1 VQRANAMKKP
11 NALALVSVLAS
22 LVSASSI
29 AAADVIGPDEQACQ
43 GRVANDP
50 CITSAGTAGR
60 CTSRTV
66 PVGNPADDASRVA
79 LWCISD
85 GDAGADSGVGAEPP
99 PNGAGC
105 RCSTVAHTN
114 AGAHNTVALFSV
126 AAALALSAR
135 RARRRP

>member
-1 VQRANAMKKP
+1 MKHP
-11 NALALVSVLAS
+11 RSLVLVTVLAS

-43 GRVANDP
+43 TRVANDP

-66 PVGNPADDASRVA
+66 SVGNPALDASRVA
-79 LWCISD
+79 LWCIGD

-99 PNGAGC
+99 SNGAGC
-105 RCSTVAHTN
+105 RCSTVARSN
-114 AGAHNTVALFSV
+114 VGPRGAIALFSV
-126 AAALALSAR
+126 AAALTLSSR
-135 RARRRP
+135 RARTRS